1 MLLFPHAKI
10 NIGLDIVGRLPN
22 GYHLL
27 ETVMIPTD
35 WEDMLE
41 LTPAAGAETTLTVT
55 GHAVDCPAEKNLVMK
70 AYNALAATVGGLP
83 PTDIHL
89 HKIIP
94 DGAGLGGGS
103 ADAAFTIRGLNEL
116 YNLGLPDEVLADAA
130 AKVGADCPFFI
141 YDRPM
146 LCTGIG
152 TEMTPVELPCELNAF
167 TLAIVKPPVGVSTAE
182 AYRGVTVRTPAEP
195 LAARVARSVEDWQGS
210 VRNAFEDTV
219 IPLCPEIGAVKERML
234 ALGAVYASMSGSGS
248 AVYGFFP
255 KVNAEVMADLL
266 LQTFP
271 DCDVHVCKK

>member
-10 NIGLDIVGRLPN
+10 NIGLDIIGRLPN

-41 LTPAAGAETTLTVT
+41 LTPAAGSATSLTVT
-55 GHAVDCPAEKNLVMK
+55 GRTVDCPPEKNLVMK

-83 PTDIHL
+83 PTAIHL

-116 YNLGLPDEVLADAA
+116 YNLGLPDELLAATAA
-130 AKVGADCPFFI
+130 TVGADCPFFI
-141 YDRPM
+141 YDCPM
-146 LCTGIG
+146 LCTGTG
-152 TEMTPVELPCELNAF
+152 TEMTPVELPRELNAF

-182 AYRGVTVRTPAEP
+182 AYRGVTVGVAAEP
-195 LAARVARSVEDWQGS
+195 LSGRVARSVEDWQGS

-219 IPLCPEIGAVKERML
+219 IPLCPEIGAIKERLL

-255 KVNAEVMADLL
+255 KVDAEVMADLL
-266 LQTFP
+266 HQTFP
-271 DCDVHVCKK
+271 NCDVHVCKK